1 MHKHMNES
9 LQIVSSAA
17 GRYTRWCVNMTG
29 SGWGIRSGDQGRPL
43 GGGDCLSRALDDKNE
58 TLEVAWG
65 KRVTSRARAG
75 AKAPKGMCSRPE
87 WLAQVTWGGQK
98 VSHA

>member
-1 MHKHMNES
+1 M
-9 LQIVSSAA
+9 
-17 GRYTRWCVNMTG
+17 
-29 SGWGIRSGDQGRPL
+29 
-43 GGGDCLSRALDDKNE
+43 SRALDDKNE